1 MSDLSVFITFLV
13 FEIGLFMLTNWILK
27 DSYSIGYMQISIFV
41 KSETA
46 PAFNF
51 LFRVL
56 SPVVYI
62 IIVSTILYKVGLD
75 QLVRN
80 IYLVPVYYI
89 LLRIGFNIITNRTR
103 LLNCRRQFI
112 HASWIVII
120 SWLTYDSLIKSKRN
134 ILPDFSTISNELWV
148 IILLFLFQT
157 LNNLQFSSD
166 DTEKRKETYL
176 KLRYYKFRS
185 ELDEIIRGVTANKK
199 LQALAYAILTY
210 EDFNRP
216 KAARLIENLKFRLT
230 KKPMTLGVMQIRSS
244 ELISDEQ
251 SVKRGVERILKDLK
265 EIQDK
270 REIEEVGDYRDWRLL
285 PKLVEKFNG
294 GQSYNQEVTELFGI
308 IWRKYYDGDNV
319 KYSFEDP
326 Q

>member
-1 MSDLSVFITFLV
+1 
-13 FEIGLFMLTNWILK
+13 
-27 DSYSIGYMQISIFV
+27 MQISIFV

-62 IIVSTILYKVGLD
+62 IIVSTILYKLNQD
-75 QLVRN
+75 ELVKN

-89 LLRIGFNIITNRTR
+89 VFRLGFNIVTNRAR
-103 LLNCRRQFI
+103 LLNWGRQFI
-112 HASWIVII
+112 HTVAII
-120 SWLTYDSLIKSKRN
+120 TVSWLTYDSIIKDKKN
-134 ILPDFSTISNELWV
+134 ILPDLSTVSNELWV

-166 DTEKRKETYL
+166 DTEKRKANYL
-176 KLRYYKFRS
+176 RLRYNKFKNS
-185 ELDEIIRGVTANKK
+185 FDEIIRGLTQNKK
-199 LQALAYAILTY
+199 IQALVYAILIY

-216 KAARLIENLKFRLT
+216 KVARLVENIKFRLT

-244 ELISDEQ
+244 ELIDDAQ
-251 SVKRGVERILKDLK
+251 SVKRGVEKILKDLK
-265 EIQDK
+265 EIQDNK
-270 REIEEVGDYRDWRLL
+270 EITEEGEYRDWYLL

-294 GQSYNQEVTELFGI
+294 GQSYNHEVTDLFSI
-308 IWRKYYDGDNV
+308 IWSKFYDGDKV
-319 KYSFEDP
+319 KYSLEDTGE
-326 Q
+326 